1 MYNVSL
7 EHLKDKALHALFG
20 LQKHTNF
27 SKLKPSLAC
36 KIFAAIISPISS
48 YNSEIWGVYVK
59 HDFKSWDNTP
69 TEKNHVKFCKR
80 YLEISHKVSNVSSR
94 SELGRFPLI
103 ININKNILDYIL
115 YLVCKNEDT
124 IVKQAF
130 RTSLELHYNGKNSFY
145 HNVIKI
151 SEYYDLP
158 DFDPNNLSEAKIKH
172 YIDKQNNSKIYYI
185 LAAYN
190 PSF

>member
-1 MYNVSL
+1 MGCIYTPI
-7 EHLKDKALHALFG
+7 EKTHL
-20 LQKHTNF
+20 
-27 SKLKPSLAC
+27 
-36 KIFAAIISPISS
+36 
-48 YNSEIWGVYVK
+48 
-59 HDFKSWDNTP
+59 
-69 TEKNHVKFCKR
+69 KFCKR
-80 YLEISHKVSNVSSR
+80 YLERSNKASNVASR
-94 SELGRFPLI
+94 SELGRPSI
-103 ININKNILDYIL
+103 INIHKNILHYIL

-172 YIDKQNNSKIYYI
+172 YIDK
-185 LAAYN
+185 
-190 PSF
+190 

>member
-59 HDFKSWDNTP
+59 HDFKAWDNTP
-69 TEKNHVKFCKR
+69 IEKTHLKFCKR
-80 YLEISHKVSNVSSR
+80 YLEISNKASNVASR

-103 ININKNILDYIL
+103 INIYKNILYYIL
-115 YLVCKNEDT
+115 YLLRKNEDT

-172 YIDKQNNSKIYYI
+172 YIDK
-185 LAAYN
+185 
-190 PSF
+190 